1 MSGRALSYP
10 SSCLFYN
17 KDQAMLKL
25 RKCSQHCAFVTRCLK
40 VYILGKCY
48 EWPEWVENTF
58 TTTLSGHFDFRDGI

>member
-1 MSGRALSYP
+1 MTFIFCIYIFRKKP
-10 SSCLFYN
+10 RNVNNN
-17 KDQAMLKL
+17 KN
-25 RKCSQHCAFVTRCLK
+25 CSQHCAFVTRCLK